1 MTFVIRT
8 FDYTQSLG
16 EKLKAVR
23 AAAGWTLSEM
33 ADKTKIR
40 KTFLKA
46 FETGDYARLPDPIY
60 ARNFLKIYVRALGG
74 DVNYFLEQ
82 FESECGTCDFTRNA
96 RLPRARAR
104 AWQFLVASRFVRIAA
119 FALVGLAMAGY
130 LGAQVQ
136 AILSP
141 PDLLVYEPGDGLL
154 TDQAL
159 ITVTGQAQEDARVR
173 VNGVEVLLSKDGTF
187 ETNIALERGLNV
199 IAIESQKRYSRLNTQ
214 YRRVVLQQ
222 DRSLSR
228 LE

>member
-16 EKLKAVR
+16 EKLKAIR
-23 AAAGWTLSEM
+23 AAAGWTLYEM
-33 ADKTKIR
+33 AAKTKIR
-40 KTFLKA
+40 RALLKA
-46 FETGDYARLPDPIY
+46 FEAGDYARLPDPVY

-74 DVNYFLEQ
+74 DVDYFLEQ

-96 RLPRARAR
+96 QLPRARAR

-130 LGAQVQ
+130 LGVQ
-136 AILSP
+136 ICGILSA
-141 PDLLVYEPGDGLL
+141 PDLFVYEPGDGLL

-159 ITVTGQAQEDARVR
+159 ITVTGQAQEYASVS
-173 VNGVEVLLSKDGTF
+173 VNGVEVLMSQDGTF
-187 ETNIALERGLNV
+187 ETDVALERGLNV
-199 IAIESQKRYSRLNTQ
+199 IAIESKKRYSRMNTQ

-222 DRSLSR
+222 KYTFLPR
-228 LE
+228 